1 MKRKSILSIA
11 VFLCFLVAGDIF
23 SEEKKPAPASADAEP
38 VISEI
43 IVEIQNAPGNRSDE
57 LTEMA
62 KQLIFVRKGY
72 PFSAEKLQES
82 LDALKL
88 SKKFQT
94 VHADSKESGNEIQ
107 LIFSLTPFRQIKD
120 IVIEGAYPFFE
131 KEILNAMTLYI
142 GDAYLEAE
150 IPKQSPLIERVFSDG
165 GFLNP
170 KAEVWA
176 EEDPEDGNFILYI
189 KIGSGSYYT
198 VEQLEIKGNKSFS
211 DRRLKL
217 RMKTWLASLLPGGP
231 GRFIE
236 KNMKA
241 DVKDLIEYYRKK
253 GYADVTIDPKIEK
266 NTETQCVSIVVNINE
281 GMRYDIEFEGNKE
294 FWAWFTLQDDLVL
307 FKEGNRNNLG
317 IKKSIKNIRERYKK
331 AGYLK
336 AEVKTHEET
345 NSDESIRK
353 IKFIIDEGPQSVVH
367 SIQVTGNE
375 IFDEKKVK
383 KQMLTREPG
392 FLNDGEFV
400 PETLDEDM
408 EAVRSFYINNGYLDT
423 QVNKDVKWS
432 EDKKQVDVS
441 VRVEEKIQ
449 TKISSLKITGLTVLP
464 EEEARK
470 ALQIREGDPLKNPLL
485 HEDER
490 KLASM
495 ISEKG
500 YPHVKIKGDISFS
513 EDKSQAAVSYSVE
526 EGPYTKMGKVYFS
539 GNFRTKNKILLNELE
554 VKPEAPFSLT
564 KMLETQRN
572 IRNMNVFD
580 SVQFKM
586 PGLKEKADKVS
597 LFVETEEKKPYFA
610 EVGVG
615 YDTQRKLYAHAKSG
629 DLNLFGLNRKVWVGG
644 EVSQIGYQT
653 EAGITE
659 PRLFGSRTAMTF
671 GLFAEEKE
679 EFNQEFGTRLFG
691 ASLGFSRKW
700 FEKLNT
706 GLTFRFEQRSQFRH
720 DSEESETSE
729 IYNESEFEERRIF
742 VTTPSVGY
750 DSRDSFIRP
759 RKGIYS
765 ALSLDFSQGLE
776 NSLDNF
782 LKYRFDTRCYWSP
795 VQRLTL
801 ACYGRLGYIEPFG
814 SSEKVADDQLFFLG
828 GITNVRGFD
837 ENLLRFKTDGSSLGG
852 QTAVSGSL
860 EARIDLGLN
869 FELTTF
875 YDVGKLSDTF
885 DESDSQEFRS
895 AVGLGLRYITPIGPI
910 GLLYGFKLDREEGE
924 SSGRFHFSMGYTF

>member
-11 VFLCFLVAGDIF
+11 VIYLMVAGNVF
-23 SEEKKPAPASADAEP
+23 SEDKKPAAVSEP
-38 VISEI
+38 IISEI
-43 IVEIQNAPGNRSDE
+43 IVEINDTPGNRTE
-57 LTEMA
+57 EWTEMA
-62 KQLIFVRKGY
+62 KRLIFVRKGES
-72 PFSAEKLQES
+72 FSAEKLQES
-82 LDALKL
+82 LDALKT
-88 SKKFQT
+88 SKRFQT
-94 VHADSKESGNEIQ
+94 VHADSKESGKEIQ
-107 LIFSLTPFRQIKD
+107 LILSLTPFRQIKD
-120 IVIEGAYPFFE
+120 IQIEGAYPFFE
-131 KEILNAMTLYI
+131 REILNAMTFYI
-142 GDAYLEAE
+142 GDAYIETE
-150 IPKQSPLIERVFSDG
+150 IPKQSERIEKVFSDG

-170 KAEVWA
+170 KAELRA
-176 EEDPEDGNFILYI
+176 EEDPADGNFIIYI
-189 KIGSGSYYT
+189 KIRSGSYYT
-198 VEQLEIKGNKSFS
+198 VEQLEIKGNKAFS

-236 KNMKA
+236 KNIKA

-266 NTETQCVSIVVNINE
+266 NTETKCVSIVVNINE
-281 GMRYDIEFEGNKE
+281 GMRYDVQFEGNKE
-294 FWAWFTLQDDLVL
+294 FWAWFTLKDDLL
-307 FKEGNRNNLG
+307 FFKEGNRNNLG
-317 IKKSIKNIRERYKK
+317 IKKSIKNIKARYKK

-336 AEVKTHEET
+336 AEVKTEDEI
-345 NSDESIRK
+345 NSDENVRK
-353 IKFIIDEGPQSVVH
+353 IKFVIDEGPQSVVY

-375 IFDEKKVK
+375 IFEQEKIK

-408 EAVRSFYINNGYLDT
+408 EAIRSFYFNHGYLDT
-423 QVNKDVKWS
+423 AVNKDVKWS
-432 EDKKQVDVS
+432 EDKKQVEVGIKI
-441 VRVEEKIQ
+441 EEKIQ
-449 TKISSLKITGLTVLP
+449 TKVSSLKIAGLTVLP
-464 EEEARK
+464 EAEARK
-470 ALQIREGDPLKNPLL
+470 ALQIREGYPLRKELL
-485 HEDER
+485 QEDER

-500 YPHVKIKGDISFS
+500 YPHVKIKGDIAFS
-513 EDKSQAAVSYSVE
+513 KDQSQAAVTYSVE
-526 EGPYTKMGKVYFS
+526 EGPYTKMGEVYFS
-539 GNFRTKNKILLNELE
+539 GNFRTQKKILLNELE
-554 VKPEAPFSLT
+554 IKPEAPFSLI
-564 KMLETQRN
+564 KMLENQRN
-572 IRNMNVFD
+572 IRNMNIFD

-586 PGLKEKADKVS
+586 PGLKEKAEEVS
-597 LFVETEEKKPYFA
+597 LFVETEEKKPYFV

-615 YDTQRKLYAHAKSG
+615 YDTQREMYAHAKSG
-629 DLNLFGLNRKVWVGG
+629 DLNLFGLNRKVWIGG

-691 ASLGFSRKW
+691 TSLGFSRKW

-706 GLTFRFEQRSQFRH
+706 GLTFRFEQRSQFR
-720 DSEESETSE
+720 DDMEASETSD
-729 IYNESEFEERRIF
+729 IYSESEFENRRIF
-742 VTTPSVGY
+742 ITTPSVSY

-782 LKYRFDTRCYWSP
+782 LKYRFDTRFYWSP
-795 VQRLTL
+795 AQRLTL

-828 GITNVRGFD
+828 GITNVRGFS
-837 ENLLRFKTDGSSLGG
+837 ENLLRFKSDGSSLGG
-852 QTAVSGSL
+852 QTALSGSL
-860 EARIDLGLN
+860 EARFDLGLN
-869 FELTTF
+869 FELTAF

-885 DESDSQEFRS
+885 DDADSAEFRS
-895 AVGLGLRYITPIGPI
+895 TAGLGLRYITPIGPI
-910 GLLYGFKLDREEGE
+910 GFLYGYKLDREEGE